1 MNKCLCHLV
10 IFAAFFLVLT
20 NGTVDAQSIEQ
31 SVIAG
36 GGRTSSDTNSA
47 YSVTGTVGQS
57 AADASSG
64 TPYAIKSGFLTAA
77 PISPTAAT
85 VTVSGK
91 ITTANGRGIRNV
103 SVVMTDASG
112 TVRRTTSTMFG
123 HFHFTDVMPGGTYIF
138 SAHAKR
144 FTFNQAMQVRSVV
157 EEISD
162 INFVADES
170 NL

>member
-1 MNKCLCHLV
+1 MNKCLCHTV

-36 GGRTSSDTNSA
+36 GGRTSSDTNST
-47 YSVTGTVGQS
+47 YSVTGTVGQPV
-57 AADASSG
+57 ADASSG
-64 TPYAIKSGFLTAA
+64 APYAIKSGFFTAA
-77 PISPTAAT
+77 SLAPTAAT

-103 SVVMTDASG
+103 AVLMTDASG
-112 TVRRTTSTMFG
+112 AVRRTTSTTFG
-123 HFHFTDVMPGGTYIF
+123 YFRFTDVMPGRTYIF

-144 FTFNQAMQVRSVV
+144 FTFNQATQVRSVA

-170 NL
+170 SL